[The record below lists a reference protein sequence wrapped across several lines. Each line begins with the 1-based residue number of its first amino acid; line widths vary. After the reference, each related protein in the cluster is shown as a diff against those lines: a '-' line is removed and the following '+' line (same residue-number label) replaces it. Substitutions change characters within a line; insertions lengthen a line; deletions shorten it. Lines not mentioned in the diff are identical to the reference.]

1 MSSAFFLETQALRD
15 PLREQAL
22 RDPLREPLVALE
34 EGRLTASSTSSTLV
48 YTKGEHKSIENADE
62 DVTSLW
68 GGVLLGVFGV
78 ALLALIVILGS
89 GIV

>member
-1 MSSAFFLETQALRD
+1 MSSASSFETQALRD

-22 RDPLREPLVALE
+22 RDPLREPLFALE
-34 EGRLTASSTSSTLV
+34 EGRTAASSTSSTLAH
-48 YTKGEHKSIENADE
+48 TQKEHKSIENADE